1 MPTPSAL
8 ARIWCRWLFPACL
21 LVLAFSARVQGAV
34 EEADDDND
42 DVTVMAPFTVNA
54 APVEEFGF
62 RVNSNITFG
71 LSGWDSTVTV
81 SRVYPN
87 TVAARA
93 GLRPGDRILRTD
105 GQSASVSLFSLSK
118 WRKLMEKKSVAA
130 AADKGAAWTLEVQ
143 SRDSNLPRTVKL
155 SVPSPP
161 PHWGAK
167 PWVTPEG
174 RAPVTVPEP
183 GPLAALARTILE
195 NGVWTTH
202 PDDWKALGY
211 DWTLTTRDGA
221 RHRIFVSR
229 DRGRTEIILSRSLRG
244 KYRYTFVTSPSGALQ
259 EARTSGDKERELP
272 LDQARAAFE
281 QEIGF
286 WLKDV
291 ERVTGRWPFEVS
303 NPALAVVPIAGAA
316 PRAPAEA
323 LAKAGNLAKPPDS
336 FLKLPKATTAQREL
350 FTDALAKLGADE
362 DRWAYTETSRG
373 LDDKHVTVTRFDPS
387 KTGEARATL
396 LKLDGKPPTPAA
408 VKKWRDEGRDAPAT
422 LSELPPLRDLVD
434 LEDVRVFAE
443 ETAGVVFELP
453 LRSGNKDFP
462 ADKFQA
468 LFRVNKTHRGFED
481 FSVKLRESFR
491 VAGVVKVTDAGM
503 EARFQTLDPAYSPQP
518 VLLKAGGAVRVLLVK
533 FGRSFEATRQDYQR
547 VEPAP

>member
-1 MPTPSAL
+1 MLAPSTP
-8 ARIWCRWLFPACL
+8 ARIWCRWLLPACL
-21 LVLAFSARVQGAV
+21 LALAFSPRVLAAA

-62 RVNSNITFG
+62 RVSQNITFG
-71 LSGWDSTVTV
+71 LNGWDSTVTI
-81 SRVYPN
+81 SRVFPH

-118 WRKLMEKKSVAA
+118 WRKLMEKKSLAA
-130 AADKGAAWTLEVQ
+130 AADKGATWTLEVQ
-143 SRDSNLPRTVKL
+143 SRDSTTTRMVKL
-155 SVPSPP
+155 AVPSPA

-167 PWVTPEG
+167 PWVPPEG

-183 GPLAALARTILE
+183 GPLAALARTLLE

-202 PDDWKALGY
+202 PDDGKALGY

-229 DRGRTEIILSRSLRG
+229 DRGRTEIILNRSLRG

-259 EARTSGDKERELP
+259 EARTSRGKEGELP

-281 QEIGF
+281 QEIRF

-291 ERVTGRWPFEVS
+291 GPVTGRWPFEVS
-303 NPALAVVPIAGAA
+303 NADLAVVALPGTGARPA
-316 PRAPAEA
+316 PPAA
-323 LAKAGNLAKPPDS
+323 NLAKPPDS
-336 FLKLPKATTAQREL
+336 FLKLPQATPAQREL
-350 FTDALAKLGADE
+350 FADALAKLGADE

-373 LDDKHVTVTRFDPS
+373 LDDKHVTVARFDPS
-387 KTGEARATL
+387 KTGEARALL

-408 VKKWRDEGRDAPAT
+408 VRKWRDEGRDTPAT
-422 LSELPPLRDLVD
+422 LAELPPLRELVD
-434 LEDVRVFAE
+434 VDDIRIFAE
-443 ETAGVVFELP
+443 ETACVVFELS
-453 LRSGNKDFP
+453 LRSGSKEFP

-503 EARFQTLDPAYSPQP
+503 EARFQTLDPAYPPQP
-518 VLLKAGGAVRVLLVK
+518 VLLKAGGGVRVLLVK
-533 FGRSFEATRQDYQR
+533 LGRSFEATRQDYQR